1 MSRARVPFVLAGL
14 VLCLS
19 SMPIQAVNAIAL
31 QGSVQA
37 STQARVRPGQ
47 LVVEVLEITDGSP
60 VAGIRVEL
68 VQTGESRL
76 TDEAGRVVFALLPG
90 RYDVR
95 VYGLTGPG
103 PAARVEEAHATV
115 RPGKSTL
122 VQFFNCGICV

>member
-1 MSRARVPFVLAGL
+1 MRRTRALFSLTGL
-14 VLCLS
+14 ILSLS
-19 SMPIQAVNAIAL
+19 SMPILGLNASAL
-31 QGSVQA
+31 EGNAQ
-37 STQARVRPGQ
+37 TPPQARIRPGQ
-47 LVVEVLEITDGSP
+47 LIVEVLEITDGSP

-103 PAARVEEAHATV
+103 PAARVEGAHAAV